1 MGVPAHPRIIAATV
15 ALARRH
21 ARFMGALTYLRVL
34 APTRVLADPGSAQTV
49 ADFSADVIQK
59 FVFGGNNS

>member
-1 MGVPAHPRIIAATV
+1 
-15 ALARRH
+15 
-21 ARFMGALTYLRVL
+21 MGALTYLRVL